1 MPSGYY
7 KVSVNGFRCLAETW
21 DDALNRDGQHD
32 EIRIAVG
39 INYVDK
45 NDAAS
50 YRDQR
55 SSPVM
60 GDIQNPAVTVQVGNA
75 AGFWG
80 RKSGGI
86 ISGDS
91 FPPDNPWNRAEPF
104 PHPAGAPPFMAWEGE
119 LIRNE
124 RVVFI
129 TPTIWEWDPGED
141 TFQGWLQW
149 QVDADAKFGQKAKE
163 IVGGIWKVTE
173 PVFDAVSLGIQ
184 TVATLQSGGV
194 LGMAG
199 SRPVGFQRDEGS
211 DTFSFNPQVLVLT
224 FDTAEALITHR
235 PSGYGYGVKTF
246 EFKDD
251 SALRGHYE
259 LFLQVERIGDV
270 RPDVDLQ
277 HDGRLYKA
285 DNAPE
290 IYVIFGG
297 AKFWVPDLATLQ
309 RLYGTNIISVTPSAL
324 QTTPTMPRNGTLLRE
339 ENRPHVWLIENGA
352 RRHVTRGELL
362 DVYGGWPVVRIVPDD
377 AVTAFP
383 IGAPVV

>member
-7 KVSVNGFRCLAETW
+7 KVSVNGFRCIAETW

-32 EIRIAVG
+32 EIRILVA
-39 INYVDK
+39 NKYVDK
-45 NDAAS
+45 NGNTITSDE
-50 YRDQR
+50 R
-55 SSPVM
+55 SSAVM

-75 AGFWG
+75 SGFWG
-80 RKSGGI
+80 RRTGGI

-91 FPPDNPWNRAEPF
+91 FPPNNPWDRAEPF
-104 PHPAGAPPFMAWEGE
+104 PALDGAPPFLAWEGE
-119 LIRNE
+119 LIRDE
-124 RVVFI
+124 RVAFI
-129 TPTIWEWDPGED
+129 TPTIWEWDPGQD

-199 SRPVGFQRDEGS
+199 ARPIGFQKDGGG
-211 DTFSFNPQVLVLT
+211 DTFSFTPQVLVLT
-224 FDTAEALITHR
+224 FDTAETLIAQR
-235 PSGYGYGVKTF
+235 PSGYGYGVKTITYM
-246 EFKDD
+246 DD
-251 SALRGHYE
+251 PYFRGHYE
-259 LFLQVERIGDV
+259 LYLQVERIGDV
-270 RPDVDLQ
+270 RPDVDLL

-297 AKFWVPDLATLQ
+297 AKFWVPDMATLG
-309 RLYGTNIISVTPSAL
+309 RLYGTEMIFVAPSAL
-324 QTTPTMPRNGTLLRE
+324 EKVPTMPRNGTLLRE
-339 ENRPHVWLIENGA
+339 ENRPHVWLIENGT
-352 RRHVTRGELL
+352 RRHVTRGDLL
-362 DVYGGWPVVRIVPDD
+362 DAYGGWPAVRIVPDD
-377 AVTAFP
+377 AVTSFP